1 MTSERPENAGSSPC
15 VARHINH
22 VAIAVRDLEDSLSL
36 YRRLFGV
43 SGGEIE
49 EIEDQAVRAT
59 LLRVGGSQLELIQ
72 PTDSTGAIARFI
84 ERRGEGLHHVCFEVD
99 GLQETLDSL
108 ASADVDLIDT
118 APREGLSGMIAFVH
132 PRSTGGVLIELV
144 DQDGARR

>member
-1 MTSERPENAGSSPC
+1 MTSTADSDTTSPC

-22 VAIAVRDLEDSLSL
+22 VAIAVRDVEASLSL
-36 YRRLFGV
+36 YERLFGV
-43 SGGEIE
+43 SDGEIE
-49 EIEDQAVRAT
+49 EIADQAVRAT
-59 LLRVGGSQLELIQ
+59 LIRVGGSQLELIQ

-99 GLQETLDSL
+99 GLQQTLDNL
-108 ASADVDLIDT
+108 AAADFDLIDT
-118 APREGLSGMIAFVH
+118 APREGLSGMIAFLH